1 LAGGHFLGDLSA
13 LCAAMTI
20 ALAVTLSRLSGRDM
34 GFAALISAVIPALV
48 AGILV
53 LSQGGLHMAAPG
65 WTVLNGLALV
75 PTAFYCLA
83 LAPVYISG
91 PTVGM
96 FYLLETI
103 FAPVWVWMIFKEVPS
118 SQTLIG
124 GGILLSAL
132 IAHSVWEL
140 NEERRARTPG

>member
-1 LAGGHFLGDLSA
+1 V
-13 LCAAMTI
+13 AAATI

-34 GFAALISAVIPALV
+34 GFAALISAVVPAFIAGLLV
-48 AGILV
+48 WNQV
-53 LSQGGLHMAAPG
+53 GLHMEAPG
-65 WTVLNGLALV
+65 WTMLNGLVLV

-83 LAPVYISG
+83 LAPVFISG

-103 FAPVWVWMIFKEVPS
+103 LAPIWVWMIFKEVPS
-118 SQTLIG
+118 SQTLLG

-132 IAHSVWEL
+132 IAHSIWEL
-140 NEERRARTPG
+140 NEDRRARFAAPA